1 MCCFFDF
8 LLMNKNIRRELSAV
22 TSVDR
27 EKLNGHKPLLI
38 WLTGLSGSGKSTLSY
53 HLERILFEH
62 GLCAYVLD
70 GDNMRHGLC
79 SDLDFSAQARTENI
93 RRVGEVAKLL
103 LDAGLVTISSFIS
116 PMRQDREKI
125 RNSLGDDAFVEIFCS
140 CPIEAC
146 EARDVKGLY
155 QKARQ
160 GLISEFTGISSPYEA
175 PLNPALTLDTSVLS
189 LDECLTQIL
198 DVLRQRGLPV

>member
-1 MCCFFDF
+1 
-8 LLMNKNIRRELSAV
+8 MNKNIRRELSAV
-22 TSVDR
+22 SNPDR

-53 HLERILFEH
+53 HLERILFER
-62 GLCAYVLD
+62 GLKSYVLD
-70 GDNMRHGLC
+70 GDNIRHGLC
-79 SDLDFSAQARTENI
+79 SDLNFSAQARTENI

-103 LDAGLVTISSFIS
+103 VDAGLVTITSFIS
-116 PMRQDREKI
+116 PKSEDREKV
-125 RNSLGDDAFVEIFCS
+125 RNSLGDDVFVEIFCS
-140 CPIEAC
+140 CPIETC

-175 PLNPALTLDTSVLS
+175 PLNPALSLDTSVLS
-189 LDECLTQIL
+189 LNECLTKIL

>member
-1 MCCFFDF
+1 MD
-8 LLMNKNIRRELSAV
+8 KNIRREFSAV
-22 TSVDR
+22 STIDR

-38 WLTGLSGSGKSTLSY
+38 WLTGLSGSGKSSLSY
-53 HLERILFEH
+53 HLERVLFEH
-62 GLCAYVLD
+62 GLKSYVLD

-103 LDAGLVTISSFIS
+103 VDAGLVTITSFIS
-116 PMRQDREKI
+116 PIREDREKV
-125 RNSLGDDAFVEIFCS
+125 RTSLGDDAFVEIFCS
-140 CPIEAC
+140 CPIETC
-146 EARDVKGLY
+146 EARDVKGFY

-160 GLISEFTGISSPYEA
+160 GLIPEFTGISSPYEA

-189 LDECLTQIL
+189 LDECLTKIL